1 MTKNTYIKCN
11 VIVSVGFHKKFKDNS
26 NVSKI
31 TYKQHTITISI
42 ENKLY
47 KYLYIS
53 IDDIGT
59 NLWTPRTNNG
69 IHSINVQKFTCK
81 SSIKS

>member
-1 MTKNTYIKCN
+1 MLGLIKNQRLLK
-11 VIVSVGFHKKFKDNS
+11 

-31 TYKQHTITISI
+31 TYKQRTSTILTEGKII
-42 ENKLY
+42 

-59 NLWTPRTNNG
+59 NLWTPRTHNLE
-69 IHSINVQKFTCK
+69 VMQ
-81 SSIKS
+81 